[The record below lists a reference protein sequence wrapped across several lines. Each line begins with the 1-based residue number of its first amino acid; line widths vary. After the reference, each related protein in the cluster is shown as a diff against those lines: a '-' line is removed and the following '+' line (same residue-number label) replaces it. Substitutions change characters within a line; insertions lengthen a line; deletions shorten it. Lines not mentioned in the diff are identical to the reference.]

1 MKKSIFYI
9 LAASALVLGS
19 CDDLLDKNPRDTF
32 TNNPDF
38 WSNSNQVESYSNGF
52 YEFYGSASNFYFNAL
67 NDDQIEPTFANW
79 TFTTVPT
86 KAGAW
91 SARFTNIRRVN
102 YMLDGLKTSTLPAAQ
117 KKRYEAI
124 GRLNRAHEY
133 AELARLYG
141 DVQWEN
147 KVIGDLNDEA
157 VYGERTDQD
166 VVMDSVL
173 NDLDFAIANLA
184 SNTADKTL
192 WSKELA
198 LAVKSD
204 VCLYW
209 GTYCKYRNQAD
220 NGKAADLTLANKF
233 LQECVNASEQ
243 LMNSGK
249 FSLDPGTV
257 SGGKTYT
264 LFNSINIGNNPEVI
278 FYRNYEKDLIS
289 HPASLPDYTCGS
301 TTQKG
306 ITKDAIDAFLFLD
319 GKPKATT
326 SLPTDD
332 KAVED
337 ANHNYSIA
345 HFLANK
351 DKRLSLLVDHI
362 LAFKGHGWIRDEP
375 SPDGPLPAEMT
386 SSTGYTIY
394 KFDNPQLTLHYRT
407 NTNTGYTDVP
417 MYWYAII
424 LLNEA
429 EAKAELG
436 TITQTDLDKTINLLQ
451 ARAGLPNMTLTPAN
465 DPANNAGVSN
475 LIWEIRRCRRCE
487 LMLDNDYRYWDLVRW
502 HQLDKLDSNN
512 YPNINLGANV
522 TNVPDADKNAQGYLK
537 GTSATR
543 KFEAKYYHYPV
554 PANEIKLVKD
564 QGKVLTQ
571 NPGW

>member
-9 LAASALVLGS
+9 VAASALLFSS

-32 TNNPDF
+32 VNNPAF
-38 WSNSNQVESYSNGF
+38 WSNNNQVESYSNGF
-52 YEFYGSASNFYFNAL
+52 YEFYGGASNFYFNAL
-67 NDDQIEPTFANW
+67 NDDQVEPTFANW
-79 TFTTVPT
+79 SFTTVPA
-86 KAGAW
+86 KSGAW
-91 SARFTNIRRVN
+91 SGRFTNIRRIN

-117 KKRYEAI
+117 RKRYEAI
-124 GRLNRAHEY
+124 GRLNRAYEY
-133 AELARLYG
+133 AELTKMYG

-147 KVIGDLNDEA
+147 KAITDLNDEA

-173 NDLDFAIANLA
+173 NDLNFAIDNLE
-184 SNTADKTL
+184 SNTSDKTL

-198 LAVKSD
+198 LAIKSD
-204 VCLYW
+204 ACLYW
-209 GTYCKYRNQAD
+209 GTYCKYRTQAD

-249 FSLDPGTV
+249 FSLDPWTV
-257 SGGKTYT
+257 AGGKTYT
-264 LFNSINIGNNPEVI
+264 IFNSINIGNNPEVI
-278 FYRNYEKDLIS
+278 FYRNYEKDLVMQPS
-289 HPASLPDYTCGS
+289 SLADYTSGS

-326 SLPTDD
+326 SLPKDD
-332 KAVED
+332 KAVLD
-337 ANHNYSIA
+337 ANGNYSIA
-345 HFLANK
+345 HFLARK
-351 DKRLSLLVDHI
+351 DKRLSLLVDPI
-362 LAFKGHGWIRDEP
+362 LAFKDHGWIRNEP

-394 KFDNPQLTLHYRT
+394 KFDNPQLPLHYRT
-407 NTNTGYTDVP
+407 NTNTSYMDVP
-417 MYWYAII
+417 MYWYATI

-451 ARAGLPNMTLTPAN
+451 ARAGLPNMTTTPAT
-465 DPANNAGVSN
+465 DPANNAGVGD

-487 LMLDNDYRYWDLVRW
+487 LILANDYRYWDLVRW
-502 HQLDKLDSNN
+502 HQLDKLDSNT

-522 TNVPDADKNAQGYLK
+522 TNVSDADKNAQGYLN